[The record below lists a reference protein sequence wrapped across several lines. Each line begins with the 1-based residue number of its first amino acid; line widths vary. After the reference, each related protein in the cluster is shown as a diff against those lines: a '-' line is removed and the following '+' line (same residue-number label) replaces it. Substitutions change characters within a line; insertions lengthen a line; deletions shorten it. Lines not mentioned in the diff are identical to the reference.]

1 MCVSIDLKI
10 EFTNKY
16 LTKDLWDGIR
26 ILSLLRPLHFDFLL
40 VLSIMI
46 HTTIPPD
53 CVLSIMIHTTIPR
66 IVFCLSWFIHPSP
79 GLCFVYHDSYIHPPD
94 CVLSIM
100 IHTTIPRIVF
110 CLSWFIQPSPGLCFD
125 TVPALYNVSQTVHV
139 YHDLTFRP
147 VSLKSLGNNNV
158 WYGNWNM
165 LKKTSNAILTLVC
178 LFRLQHF
185 TILSHLFNH

>member
-1 MCVSIDLKI
+1 MECVYPLIWKSSLQISTSQKTCGM
-10 EFTNKY
+10 EFVFCHCFV
-16 LTKDLWDGIR
+16 LF
-26 ILSLLRPLHFDFLL
+26 ILIFYW
-40 VLSIMI
+40 
-46 HTTIPPD
+46 
-53 CVLSIMIHTTIPR
+53 
-66 IVFCLSWFIHPSP
+66 FCLSWFIQPS
-79 GLCFVYHDSYIHPPD
+79 
-94 CVLSIM
+94 
-100 IHTTIPRIVF
+100 PRIVF

>member
-1 MCVSIDLKI
+1 MLEINWLESVYPLIWKSSLQISTSQNTCGM
-10 EFTNKY
+10 EF
-16 LTKDLWDGIR
+16 
-26 ILSLLRPLHFDFLL
+26 
-40 VLSIMI
+40 
-46 HTTIPPD
+46 
-53 CVLSIMIHTTIPR
+53 
-66 IVFCLSWFIHPSP
+66 VFWH
-79 GLCFVYHDSYIHPPD
+79 CFVLFILIFYW
-94 CVLSIM
+94 
-100 IHTTIPRIVF
+100 F

-178 LFRLQHF
+178 LFGLQHF